1 MLFNKL
7 NPAVIF
13 IMLLVF
19 LAPADASEGIGGV
32 WKRDGGDGGKLEF
45 FDCKG
50 KLCARGVV
58 PLPDGSPPPLII
70 RNASKVGEN
79 SWKGD
84 LYNPE
89 DGKIYGGRVV
99 LNSPS
104 KLTLTGCLM
113 ELLCQ
118 SEGFIRVTGPVSGKA
133 GKTEENAIPNNSAPS
148 TEE

>member
-1 MLFNKL
+1 MLLNKL
-7 NPAVIF
+7 KITAICGIF
-13 IMLLVF
+13 F
-19 LAPADASEGIGGV
+19 AFSAPVMASEGIGGV

-70 RNASKVGEN
+70 RNASKIGEN

-99 LNSPS
+99 LNSPT

-118 SEGFIRVTGPVSGKA
+118 SEGFIRVSGPVSGKA
-133 GKTEENAIPNNSAPS
+133 GKAEESAPPS
-148 TEE
+148 NSLPSAEE

>member
-1 MLFNKL
+1 MLLNKL
-7 NPAVIF
+7 NVIVIF
-13 IMLLVF
+13 TLLLVL
-19 LAPADASEGIGGV
+19 LAPARASEGIGGV
-32 WKRDGGDGGKLEF
+32 WKRDGVDGGKLEF

-118 SEGFIRVTGPVSGKA
+118 SEGFIRVSGPINGKTGKA
-133 GKTEENAIPNNSAPS
+133 EERTTPNSSDLSP
-148 TEE
+148 EE

>member
-1 MLFNKL
+1 MLFKKFNIIK
-7 NPAVIF
+7 IF
-13 IMLLVF
+13 FALFALITS
-19 LAPADASEGIGGV
+19 ASASEGIGGI

-70 RNASKVGEN
+70 RNASKIGEN
-79 SWKGD
+79 SWKRD

-99 LNSPS
+99 LNSPT

-113 ELLCQ
+113 EFLCQ
-118 SEGFIRVTGPVSGKA
+118 SEGFVRISGAVSGKPS
-133 GKTEENAIPNNSAPS
+133 KPDENTKPNKSEAS